1 MALNLISAI
10 AFFWVPE
17 SPRYLYGIND
27 LEKCS
32 QVLAYI
38 AKMNGVQDYSAPKF
52 EVEFDIQVENVDETK
67 DTQRK
72 SKTGFDGLLEKR
84 GDQALSKSGKVA
96 ANVSPETSGDDALV
110 RQTHALGRYRTVAQS
125 DSDQRDGTNMSI
137 NRLTKRESV
146 ALMHATVTGIRQTTN
161 WWVIGADRT
170 QSIALDEAFSKGNQG
185 EIVQRETVTLRNTH
199 SHQKI
204 QSSMPSQGSD
214 DEELDE

>member
-1 MALNLISAI
+1 
-10 AFFWVPE
+10 
-17 SPRYLYGIND
+17 
-27 LEKCS
+27 
-32 QVLAYI
+32 
-38 AKMNGVQDYSAPKF
+38 
-52 EVEFDIQVENVDETK
+52 
-67 DTQRK
+67 
-72 SKTGFDGLLEKR
+72 
-84 GDQALSKSGKVA
+84 
-96 ANVSPETSGDDALV
+96 
-110 RQTHALGRYRTVAQS
+110 
-125 DSDQRDGTNMSI
+125 MSI

-214 DEELDE
+214 DEEQDD